1 MSTALIDTTLIPAG
15 TLACY
20 EVSVALFSGYYL
32 NITVAEISQ
41 AAAIDAVHKQ
51 LASMYV
57 KATGEALSLGQYD
70 KEDTTARQ
78 VIITYAQ
85 ADFAPAP
92 ATPPEPDDTPHD
104 PDVARFDDD
113 GGPHVAEPHE
123 EPWPPI
129 PAGIE
134 DVPLSSLAG

>member
-92 ATPPEPDDTPHD
+92 ATPPEPDDAPHD

-113 GGPHVAEPHE
+113 GGPHAPEQHE
-123 EPWPPI
+123 EPWPPTF
-129 PAGIE
+129 AEAVNEAFG
-134 DVPLSSLAG
+134 A